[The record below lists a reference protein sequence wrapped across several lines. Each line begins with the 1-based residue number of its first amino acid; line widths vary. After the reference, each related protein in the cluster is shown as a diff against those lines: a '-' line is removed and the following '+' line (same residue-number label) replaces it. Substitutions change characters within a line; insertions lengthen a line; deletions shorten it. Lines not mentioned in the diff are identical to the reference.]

1 MATNTNYSIKYRRR
15 RENKT
20 NYKKR
25 LNLLKSKSIRL
36 VIRPTNKYII
46 AQLVRFHSDGD
57 KIICSANSKELKK
70 LGWNISCSNTPAAY
84 LTGFLCG
91 LKAIKAIKISD
102 TDAILDIGIKI
113 STKGSKIY
121 ASGKGAVDAGMKI
134 PLSDEILPDEKRLK
148 GGSISEATIKIFE
161 QTLNNIKNSFS
172 K

>member
-1 MATNTNYSIKYRRR
+1 MVTNTTYSVKFRRR

-25 LNLLKSKSIRL
+25 LNLIKSKEIRL
-36 VIRPTNKYII
+36 VLRPTNKYVI
-46 AQLVRFHSDGD
+46 AQLVEFHQDGD
-57 KIICSANSKELKK
+57 KILVSANSKDLKK
-70 LGWNISCSNTPAAY
+70 YGWNISCSNTPAAY

-91 LKAIKAIKISD
+91 LKGIKHSD
-102 TDAILDIGIKI
+102 TGVILDIGIKK

-121 ASGKGAVDAGMKI
+121 AAGKGAVDAGMKI
-134 PLSDEILPDEKRLK
+134 HLSDKILPDEERLK
-148 GGSISEATIKIFE
+148 GGHISKSVTGIFE

>member
-1 MATNTNYSIKYRRR
+1 MVTNTNYSVKFRRR

-20 NYKKR
+20 NFKKR

-46 AQLVRFHSDGD
+46 AQLVEFHLDGD
-57 KIICSANSKELKK
+57 KTLVSANSNELKK
-70 LGWNISCSNTPAAY
+70 YGWNISCSNTPAAY

-91 LKAIKAIKISD
+91 LKGVGHSN
-102 TDAILDIGIKI
+102 TNAILDLGIEKPV
-113 STKGSKIY
+113 KGSKIY
-121 ASGKGAVDAGMKI
+121 AVGKGAVDAGMNINISNK
-134 PLSDEILPDEKRLK
+134 ILPDEKRLK
-148 GGSISEATIKIFE
+148 GRHISESVIGIFE